1 MNSKNVDLKGDKKM
15 RSILLIS
22 MKKDEIVLKIS
33 EEATQIQII
42 EALEKKMPVLRKL
55 YKEAKNPVR
64 ITGKVLKD
72 KEMEELKQVIK
83 DNIDDIDIKW
93 DNINELGLAGIKKAY
108 EQNVENSETYFFKGC
123 IRSGQKIGTEGSIV
137 ILGDVNSG
145 AEVIAGDN
153 IVVLGFLRGL
163 AHAGAKGNK
172 KAIIASHKI
181 ECPQLRIANILKEI
195 EKEEIEETKQFASVD
210 NDVIILE

>member
-1 MNSKNVDLKGDKKM
+1 M
-15 RSILLIS
+15 RSILLVS

-83 DNIDDIDIKW
+83 DNVDDIDIKW

-123 IRSGQKIGTEGSIV
+123 IRSGQKIETEGSIV

>member
-1 MNSKNVDLKGDKKM
+1 M

-123 IRSGQKIGTEGSIV
+123 IRSGQKIETEGSIV

-163 AHAGAKGNK
+163 AHAGAKGNRD
-172 KAIIASHKI
+172 AVI
-181 ECPQLRIANILKEI
+181 EAVEIDSLQLRIADIVKEI
-195 EKEEIEETKQFASVD
+195 EKDDEAEIRQIKTSAYLNESGEM
-210 NDVIILE
+210 ILE

>member
-1 MNSKNVDLKGDKKM
+1 M
-15 RSILLIS
+15 RSILLVS

-123 IRSGQKIGTEGSIV
+123 IRSGQKIETEGSIV

-210 NDVIILE
+210 NDAIILE

>member
-1 MNSKNVDLKGDKKM
+1 M

-123 IRSGQKIGTEGSIV
+123 IRSGQKIETEGSIL

>member
-1 MNSKNVDLKGDKKM
+1 M

-72 KEMEELKQVIK
+72 KEMEE
-83 DNIDDIDIKW
+83 W
-93 DNINELGLAGIKKAY
+93 
-108 EQNVENSETYFFKGC
+108 
-123 IRSGQKIGTEGSIV
+123 
-137 ILGDVNSG
+137 
-145 AEVIAGDN
+145 
-153 IVVLGFLRGL
+153 VLY
-163 AHAGAKGNK
+163 
-172 KAIIASHKI
+172 
-181 ECPQLRIANILKEI
+181 
-195 EKEEIEETKQFASVD
+195 
-210 NDVIILE
+210 

>member
-1 MNSKNVDLKGDKKM
+1 M

-123 IRSGQKIGTEGSIV
+123 IRSGQKIETEGSIV

-181 ECPQLRIANILKEI
+181 ECPQLRIANVVKER
-195 EKEEIEETKQFASVD
+195 ERSE
-210 NDVIILE
+210 ILEGTRKTYAYLNEENEMVIE

>member
-1 MNSKNVDLKGDKKM
+1 M

-123 IRSGQKIGTEGSIV
+123 IRSGQKIETEGSIV

-172 KAIIASHKI
+172 KVIIASHKI

>member
-1 MNSKNVDLKGDKKM
+1 M

-123 IRSGQKIGTEGSIV
+123 IRSGQKIETEGSIV

-163 AHAGAKGNK
+163 AHAGAKGKK

>member
-1 MNSKNVDLKGDKKM
+1 M

-108 EQNVENSETYFFKGC
+108 EQDVENSETYFFKGC
-123 IRSGQKIGTEGSIV
+123 IRSGQKIETEGSIV

-181 ECPQLRIANILKEI
+181 ECPQLRIANILKKI